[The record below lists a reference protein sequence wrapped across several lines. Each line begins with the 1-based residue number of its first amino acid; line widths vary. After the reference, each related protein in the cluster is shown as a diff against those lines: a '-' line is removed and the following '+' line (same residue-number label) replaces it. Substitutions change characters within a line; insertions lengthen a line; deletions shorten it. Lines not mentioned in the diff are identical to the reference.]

1 MMDNHEDLNSILTL
15 VMASS
20 YVYRDGFVVEPLGF
34 KSPRH
39 KIASCLMSFNLE
51 NQIVPLVFISKV

>member
-1 MMDNHEDLNSILTL
+1 MMDNHEDLNSILIL

-20 YVYRDGFVVEPLGF
+20 YVYRDGFGF